1 MTKGKLTGSNL
12 IIIAALAIAAIS
24 FAFWVLLLSPKRE
37 EADKLGIKVDELKTS
52 LTAHEAEVT
61 QALEARKEF
70 PDRYQQ
76 LVVLGKAVPGDD
88 DTASLIV
95 QLNRIANKAK
105 VDFEALKL
113 ASGGGEAAPPP
124 EAPPPAEAPPAEGAT
139 TTTTE
144 TIASPTEVAAST
156 MPLGATIGPAGLA
169 VMPYEL
175 TFEGEFFEIADF
187 MKGLDSLVATENA
200 KVAVNGRL
208 FTINGFSLKAPS
220 GKSFPLLEA
229 TFSVTTYLTPPEEAA
244 LGATPGAVPPPEES
258 GAVPAS
264 ATIGATP

>member
-1 MTKGKLTGSNL
+1 MKAKLSGTNL
-12 IIIAALAIAAIS
+12 IIVAALAIAALA
-24 FAFWVLLLSPKRE
+24 FAFYVLLLSPKQE
-37 EADKLGIKVDELKTS
+37 EAKKLEGKVEDLKAS
-52 LTAHEAEVT
+52 LATHEAEIT

-95 QLNRIANKAK
+95 QLNRIAERA
-105 VDFEALKL
+105 DIEFGALKL
-113 ASGGGEAAPPP
+113 AAGGGEAA
-124 EAPPPAEAPPAEGAT
+124 PPAEAPPAETAPEGTPA
-139 TTTTE
+139 E
-144 TIASPTEVAAST
+144 GSAPAPVSPTEMAAST

-175 TFEGEFFEIADF
+175 TFEGRFFKIADF
-187 MKGLDSLVATENA
+187 MKGLDSLVRTENA

-208 FTINGFSLKAPS
+208 FTINGFTLKAAQN
-220 GKSFPLLEA
+220 KSFPFLEA
-229 TFSVTTYLTPPEEAA
+229 TFSITTYLTPPEEA
-244 LGATPGAVPPPEES
+244 LPGAVPSTEES

>member
-1 MTKGKLTGSNL
+1 MKAKLSGTNL
-12 IIIAALAIAAIS
+12 IIVVALAIAALA
-24 FAFWVLLLSPKRE
+24 FAFWVLLLSPKQE
-37 EADKLGIKVDELKTS
+37 EAKKLEAKVGDLKAS
-52 LTAHEAEVT
+52 LAAHEAEVT

-95 QLNRIANKAK
+95 QVNRIAEGVKAE
-105 VDFEALKL
+105 FGALKL
-113 ASGGGEAAPPP
+113 AATGGEAAPTG
-124 EAPPPAEAPPAEGAT
+124 EAPPPEEAPGGAAP
-139 TTTTE
+139 
-144 TIASPTEVAAST
+144 ASPTEVAAST
-156 MPLGATIGPAGLA
+156 LPLGATIGPAGLA

-187 MKGLDSLVATENA
+187 MKELDSLVQTENA

-208 FTINGFSLKAPS
+208 FTINGFSLKAAPNQ
-220 GKSFPLLEA
+220 SFPALQA
-229 TFSVTTYLTPPEEAA
+229 TFSITTYLTPPEE
-244 LGATPGAVPPPEES
+244 GVPGAVTTTEAG